1 MTYACPVCA
10 SEKTQIGE
18 QRSAV
23 PVLMNK
29 LYGSRAE
36 ARAALVGELEIV
48 FCQDC
53 GFTWNAQFDPGL
65 IVYDESYE
73 NDQTHSPEFQA
84 HIAARVADV
93 LAAARPG
100 GGLNFLEIGCG
111 QGTFIGEVARRA
123 GSLLSSAEG
132 FDPAWRGADEGGPAG
147 SRIHKVYFTE
157 ETARRLI
164 HPPNVVATRHTI
176 EHIPQPVGF
185 LSNVRRALGDSS
197 RARLFVETPSVT
209 WILRHEAI
217 QDFFYEHCTLF
228 TAPALA
234 YALERA
240 GFRVLRV
247 DHVFD
252 GQYLWAEAEAVDK
265 TGGLPPKAG
274 GIGSLAGA
282 RDRFVNRWQA
292 SVRDAA
298 AKGRV
303 AIWGAGA
310 KGVSFATLIDPEG
323 RLIDHAIDI
332 NPAKQGRWL
341 AGSGV
346 QVLSPESAAMRA
358 PRSIFLMN
366 PIYHREVQERAAR
379 AGLKADIIP
388 LNKSEPHE
396 N

>member
-1 MTYACPVCA
+1 MSPTCPVCESA
-10 SEKTQIGE
+10 RTEVGE
-18 QRSAV
+18 QRSSV
-23 PVLMNK
+23 PILMNK
-29 LYGSRAE
+29 LYRSRTQ
-36 ARAALVGELEIV
+36 ARAAPAGALEIV
-48 FCQDC
+48 FCRDC
-53 GFTWNAQFDPGL
+53 GFAWNAQFDPGL

-73 NDQTHSPEFQA
+73 NDQTHSHEFKA
-84 HIAARVADV
+84 HVAARVADV
-93 LAAARPG
+93 LAARPPG
-100 GGLNFLEIGCG
+100 AGLSFLEIGCG
-111 QGTFIGEVARRA
+111 QGGFIGEVALRA
-123 GSLLSSAEG
+123 GAHLTSAEG
-132 FDPAWRGADEGGPAG
+132 FDPAWRGAEANGPGG
-147 SRIHKVYFTE
+147 SRIHRAYFNE
-157 ETARRLI
+157 ASARRLV

-185 LSNVRRALGDSS
+185 LSSIRRALGDAS

-234 YALERA
+234 YALRRA

-252 GQYLWAEAEAVDK
+252 GQYLWAEAEAAEEPA
-265 TGGLPPKAG
+265 GPPPKGAG
-274 GIGSLAGA
+274 VGNLAGA
-282 RDRFVNRWQA
+282 RDRFVHRWRTSALQ
-292 SVRDAA
+292 AA
-298 AKGRV
+298 AEGHV

-310 KGVSFATLIDPEG
+310 KGVSFATLVDPDG
-323 RLIDHAIDI
+323 TLIDHAVDI

-346 QVLSPESAAMRA
+346 PVLSPEDSARRA

-366 PIYHREVQERAAR
+366 PIYRSEVRERAEQ
-379 AGLKADIIP
+379 AGLTARIIP
-388 LNKSEPHE
+388 LNKSETDE

>member
-1 MTYACPVCA
+1 MTYACPVCE
-10 SEKTQIGE
+10 SENTQVGE

-53 GFTWNAQFDPGL
+53 GFTWNARFDPEL
-65 IVYDESYE
+65 ITYDESYE

-84 HIAARVADV
+84 HISARVADV
-93 LAAARPG
+93 MAATSPG
-100 GGLNFLEIGCG
+100 ANLNFLEIGCG
-111 QGTFIGEVARRA
+111 QGTFIGEVARKA
-123 GSLLSSAEG
+123 GSRLSSAEG
-132 FDPAWRGADEGGPAG
+132 FDPAWRGADASGPAG
-147 SRIHKVYFTE
+147 SRIHNVYFTE
-157 ETARRLI
+157 ESARRLI
-164 HPPNVVATRHTI
+164 HQPNVVATRHTI
-176 EHIPQPVGF
+176 EHIPQPVSF
-185 LSNVRRALGDSS
+185 LSNIRRALGNAS

-234 YALERA
+234 YALQRA

-247 DHVFD
+247 DHVFG
-252 GQYLWAEAEAVDK
+252 GQYLWAEAEAADAPA
-265 TGGLPPKAG
+265 GPPPKSG
-274 GIGSLAGA
+274 GVGSLAGA
-282 RDRFVNRWQA
+282 RDRFVSRWRA
-292 SVRDAA
+292 SVQSAA
-298 AKGRV
+298 SKGPV

-310 KGVSFATLIDPEG
+310 KGVSFATLVDPDG
-323 RLIDHAIDI
+323 MLIDHAIDI

-346 QVLSPESAAMRA
+346 QVLSPEEAAGRA

-379 AGLKADIIP
+379 AGVKADIIP
-388 LNKSEPHE
+388 LNASETNE